1 MKNHCASCSAGPGS
15 CHFCPLKSSPGATEI
30 AAGCDKKILLV
41 GNPNVGK
48 SALFSRLTGVHAI
61 SSNYPGTTVGFTQ
74 GRFRHGDDCYQ
85 LIDVPG
91 AYTLDPTNE
100 AESVAKRIIE
110 EGGDIIVVALDACV
124 LERNLY
130 LALQVIEKG
139 GNVIVAL
146 NMVDEARHEG
156 IQIDFDALE
165 KELGIPV
172 VPTVAVSG
180 QGISDL
186 VGRLHESRPG
196 PFTEM
201 DPEARWK
208 KIGKI
213 IGKVQTVTHRHHTLK
228 DRFEDASVHP
238 FWGAVLGV
246 FVIIASFLVI
256 RQLGEGAIG
265 LILDPLFESLWLPML
280 NRLSEALGPDTLIH
294 SLILGSLIDGGLDFE
309 QSFGL
314 LTTGLYVPIVMVLPY
329 VTAFYAVLSLLEDS
343 GYLPRLAVLFDSL
356 MHRVGLHGF
365 AIVPNL
371 LGLGCNVPGILA
383 TRVLES
389 PRERFIAAT
398 LISVAVPCAGLQ
410 AMIFGALGDLGG
422 KYVLMVYGAL
432 LVTWIVLGKILHTLL
447 PGYSPELVVE
457 IPPYRVPSLQG
468 LGLKLWFRIKGFIF
482 EAIPLVLLGV
492 LIVNGLYISG
502 IMDILTGF
510 LDPFFRTVLG
520 LPSSAVGPVLLGLL
534 RKDVAVGM
542 LLPLGLS
549 PSQLVVAV
557 VVLAMT
563 FPCIATFIVL
573 WKELGSKRMLASF
586 GVMTGSALVAGAL
599 LNGLFL
605 LLS

>member
-1 MKNHCASCSAGPGS
+1 MKNHCSFCSSGPGS
-15 CHFCPLKSSPGATEI
+15 CHFCPQNFHHGGKFFSDE
-30 AAGCDKKILLV
+30 CNKKILLV

-91 AYTLDPTNE
+91 AYTLNPTNE
-100 AESVAKRIIE
+100 AESVAKRIID
-110 EGGDIIVVALDACV
+110 EGADIVIVTLDACV

-139 GNVIVAL
+139 LNVIVAL

-156 IQIDFDALE
+156 IQIDVEALE
-165 KELGIPV
+165 KELGVPV

-180 QGISDL
+180 RGVSEL
-186 VGRLHESRPG
+186 VARLSESRPG
-196 PFTEM
+196 GFPEM
-201 DPEARWK
+201 DSQTRWK
-208 KIGKI
+208 EIGEI
-213 IGKVQTVTHRHHTLK
+213 IGKVQTVTRRRHTLK

-238 FWGAVLGV
+238 FWGALLGI
-246 FVIIASFLVI
+246 FIIISSFLVI

-265 LILDPLFESLWLPML
+265 LILDPLFESLWLPLL
-280 NRLSEALGPDTLIH
+280 NGLSEVLGPGTLIH

-329 VTAFYAVLSLLEDS
+329 VVSFYAVLSLLEDS
-343 GYLPRLAVLFDSL
+343 GYLPRLAILFDSL

-398 LISVAVPCAGLQ
+398 LISVAIPCAGLQ

-432 LVTWIVLGKILHTLL
+432 LMTWIILGKILHAFL

-492 LIVNGLYISG
+492 LIVNGLYLSG
-502 IMDILTGF
+502 VMDVLTGF
-510 LDPFFRTVLG
+510 LDPFFKTVLG

-549 PSQLVVAV
+549 ASQLVVAV

-573 WKELGSKRMLASF
+573 WKELGIWRMLASV
-586 GVMTGSALVAGAL
+586 GVMIVAALTAGAV

>member
-1 MKNHCASCSAGPGS
+1 MIRIQDECN
-15 CHFCPLKSSPGATEI
+15 
-30 AAGCDKKILLV
+30 KKILLV

-48 SALFSRLTGVHAI
+48 SVLFSRLTGVHAI
-61 SSNYPGTTVGFTQ
+61 SSNYPGTTVSFTQ
-74 GRFRHGDDCYQ
+74 GRFRHGDECYQ

-100 AESVAKRIIE
+100 AEMVAKRIIE
-110 EGGDIIVVALDACV
+110 EGCDIVILTIDACA

-139 GNVIVAL
+139 ANVIVAL

-156 IQIDFDALE
+156 IQLNIEALE
-165 KELGIPV
+165 KELGVPV

-180 QGISDL
+180 HGISEL
-186 VGRLHESRPG
+186 VNRLPESRPG
-196 PFTEM
+196 SFLEM
-201 DPEARWK
+201 DPETRWK
-208 KIGKI
+208 TIGKI
-213 IGKVQTVTHRHHTLK
+213 IGKVQTVTHRHHSLK

-238 FWGAVLGV
+238 FWGGV
-246 FVIIASFLVI
+246 IGATVILASFMVI
-256 RQLGEGAIG
+256 RRLGEGAID
-265 LILDPLFESLWLPML
+265 LVFDPIFESFLLPVL
-280 NRLSEALGPDTLIH
+280 NRLSTVLGPGSLFH
-294 SLILGSLIDGGLDFE
+294 SLLLGTLIDGSLDFE

-329 VTAFYAVLSLLEDS
+329 VVAFYAVLSLLEDS

-356 MHRVGLHGF
+356 MHKVGLHGF

-410 AMIFGALGDLGG
+410 AMIFGALGTLGG

-432 LVTWIVLGKILHTLL
+432 VMAWVILGKILHALL

-457 IPPYRVPSLQG
+457 IPPYRVPSLKG
-468 LGLKLWFRIKGFIF
+468 LGFKLWFRVKGFIF

-492 LIVNGLYISG
+492 LLVNGLYLFG
-502 IMDILTGF
+502 VMDVFSQF

-520 LPSSAVGPVLLGLL
+520 LPSTAVGPILLGLL

-542 LLPLGLS
+542 LLPLGLEA
-549 PSQLVVAV
+549 SQLVIAV

-573 WKELGSKRMLASF
+573 WKELGLRKMFASV
-586 GVMTGSALVAGAL
+586 GVMILTALAAGAS
-599 LNGLFL
+599 LNALFL
-605 LLS
+605 LLG

>member
-1 MKNHCASCSAGPGS
+1 MIRIQDECN
-15 CHFCPLKSSPGATEI
+15 
-30 AAGCDKKILLV
+30 KKILLV

-48 SALFSRLTGVHAI
+48 SVLFSRLTGVHAI
-61 SSNYPGTTVGFTQ
+61 SSNYPGTTVSFTQ
-74 GRFRHGDDCYQ
+74 GRFRHGDECYQ

-100 AESVAKRIIE
+100 AEMVAKRIIE
-110 EGGDIIVVALDACV
+110 EGCDIVILTIDACA

-139 GNVIVAL
+139 ANVIVAL

-156 IQIDFDALE
+156 IQLNIEALE
-165 KELGIPV
+165 KELGVPV

-180 QGISDL
+180 HGISEL
-186 VGRLHESRPG
+186 VNRLPESRPG
-196 PFTEM
+196 SFLEM
-201 DPEARWK
+201 DPETRWK
-208 KIGKI
+208 TIGKI
-213 IGKVQTVTHRHHTLK
+213 IGKVQTVTHRHHSLK

-238 FWGAVLGV
+238 FWGAVIGAT
-246 FVIIASFLVI
+246 VILASFMVI
-256 RQLGEGAIG
+256 RRLGEGAID
-265 LILDPLFESLWLPML
+265 LVFDPIFESFLLPVL
-280 NRLSEALGPDTLIH
+280 NRLSTVLGPGSLFH
-294 SLILGSLIDGGLDFE
+294 SLLLGTLIDGSLDFE

-329 VTAFYAVLSLLEDS
+329 VVAFYAVLSLLEDS

-356 MHRVGLHGF
+356 MHKVGLHGF

-410 AMIFGALGDLGG
+410 AMIFGALGTLGG

-432 LVTWIVLGKILHTLL
+432 VMAWVILGKILHALL

-457 IPPYRVPSLQG
+457 IPPYRVPSLKG
-468 LGLKLWFRIKGFIF
+468 LGFKLWFRVKGFIF

-492 LIVNGLYISG
+492 LLVNGLYLFG
-502 IMDILTGF
+502 VMDVFSQF

-520 LPSSAVGPVLLGLL
+520 LPSTAVGPILLGLL

-542 LLPLGLS
+542 LLPLGLEA
-549 PSQLVVAV
+549 SQLVIAV

-573 WKELGSKRMLASF
+573 WKELGLRKMFASV
-586 GVMTGSALVAGAL
+586 GVMILTALAAGAS
-599 LNGLFL
+599 LNALFL
-605 LLS
+605 LLG

>member
-1 MKNHCASCSAGPGS
+1 MKKYCSSCTAGAGS
-15 CHFCPLKSSPGATEI
+15 CHSCMKTQPDMIRLQDK
-30 AAGCDKKILLV
+30 CNKKILLV

-48 SALFSRLTGVHAI
+48 SVLFSRLTGVHAI
-61 SSNYPGTTVGFTQ
+61 SSNYPGTTVSFIQ
-74 GRFRHGDDCYQ
+74 GRFRHGDECYQ

-100 AESVAKRIIE
+100 AEMVAKRIIE
-110 EGGDIIVVALDACV
+110 EGSDIVILTIDACA

-139 GNVIVAL
+139 VNVIVAL

-156 IQIDFDALE
+156 IHLNIEALE
-165 KELGIPV
+165 KELGVPV

-180 QGISDL
+180 HGISEL
-186 VGRLHESRPG
+186 VSRLPESRPG
-196 PFTEM
+196 SFLEM
-201 DPEARWK
+201 DPETRWK
-208 KIGKI
+208 TIGNI
-213 IGKVQTVTHRHHTLK
+213 IGKVQTVTHRHHSLK

-238 FWGAVLGV
+238 FWGAVIGAT
-246 FVIIASFLVI
+246 VILASFMVI
-256 RQLGEGAIG
+256 RRLGEGAIN
-265 LILDPLFESLWLPML
+265 LVLDPVFESLWLPVL
-280 NRLSEALGPDTLIH
+280 NRLSTVLGPGSLIH
-294 SLILGSLIDGGLDFE
+294 SLVLGTLIDGSLDFE

-329 VTAFYAVLSLLEDS
+329 VVAFYAVLSLLEDS

-356 MHRVGLHGF
+356 MHKVGLHGF

-389 PRERFIAAT
+389 QRERFIAAT

-410 AMIFGALGDLGG
+410 AMIFGALGTLGG

-432 LVTWIVLGKILHTLL
+432 LMAWVILGKILHSLL

-457 IPPYRVPSLQG
+457 IPPYRIPSLKG
-468 LGLKLWFRIKGFIF
+468 LGFKLWFRVKGFIF

-492 LIVNGLYISG
+492 LFVNGLYLFG
-502 IMDILTGF
+502 VMDIFSQL

-520 LPSSAVGPVLLGLL
+520 LPSTAVGPILLGLL

-542 LLPLGLS
+542 LLPLGLEA
-549 PSQLVVAV
+549 SQLVIAV

-573 WKELGSKRMLASF
+573 WKELGLRKMFASV
-586 GVMTGSALVAGAL
+586 GVMILTALAAGAS

-605 LLS
+605 LLG